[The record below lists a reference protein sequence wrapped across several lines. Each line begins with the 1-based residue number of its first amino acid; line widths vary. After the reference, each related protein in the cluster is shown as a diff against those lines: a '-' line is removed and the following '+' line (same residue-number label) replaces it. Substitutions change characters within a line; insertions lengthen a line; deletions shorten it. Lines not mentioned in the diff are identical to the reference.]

1 MDLNV
6 KGKIIKVED
15 DKEENLGDLE
25 FGNGFLDT
33 TPMAGY
39 LKRKKWSV
47 FFLKL
52 DSIKI
57 KYFCSTKDAIKRIK
71 S

>member
-47 FFLKL
+47 FFWSWTPLKL
-52 DSIKI
+52 NTFALRKMPL
-57 KYFCSTKDAIKRIK
+57 RE
-71 S
+71 